1 MGFKAKARKA
11 KVAEGKPIMKK
22 RRKKVV
28 TKVESDC
35 EDQGCSG
42 CCPPS
47 PSRPVAQSEYLAGA
61 GLKGCA
67 VLHTAL

>member
-11 KVAEGKPIMKK
+11 KVAEGKPMLKK

-47 PSRPVAQSEYLAGA
+47 PSRPVA
-61 GLKGCA
+61 
-67 VLHTAL
+67 

>member
-1 MGFKAKARKA
+1 MIRVDWLWDSKQRLGRRRLL
-11 KVAEGKPIMKK
+11 KVAEGKPILKK

-47 PSRPVAQSEYLAGA
+47 PSRPVA
-61 GLKGCA
+61 
-67 VLHTAL
+67 

>member
-11 KVAEGKPIMKK
+11 KRAEGKSEVKK
-22 RRKKVV
+22 RRNKVV

-47 PSRPVAQSEYLAGA
+47 PR
-61 GLKGCA
+61 
-67 VLHTAL
+67 